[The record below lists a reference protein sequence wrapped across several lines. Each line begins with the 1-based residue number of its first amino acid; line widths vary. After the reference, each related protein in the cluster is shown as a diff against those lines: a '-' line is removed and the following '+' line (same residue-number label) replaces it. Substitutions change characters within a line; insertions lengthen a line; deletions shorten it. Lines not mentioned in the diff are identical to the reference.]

1 MLKLLVKL
9 AIAGLIANAAWRTG
23 STYLSFYRFRDAV
36 SETAEY
42 SKGKSDAELRRR
54 ILDLASNYDVPLA
67 EDAVTIERKDDHT
80 LVDGS
85 YTTLVDVVPGYRYPW
100 LFTFSIDAFT
110 IAPLKTDTLDPK

>member
-9 AIAGLIANAAWRTG
+9 AIAGLIANAAWRMG

-110 IAPLKTDTLDPK
+110 IAPLKTDTPDPK